1 MARPHSHTM
10 ADVSGLIDALSDIV
24 GDEFIQ
30 ASPALDAYRVDG
42 STPWA
47 VVFPGDVD
55 QVAALLTLAQRE
67 ELAVA
72 PWGGGTMMGMGY
84 PPERLDIV
92 LCLQRLNRVLEH
104 EPADLTATAQAGM
117 TMAALQTQL
126 GDRGQWWPVEPPL
139 AEQATLGGVLAANA
153 SGPKRLLYGTARDLL
168 IGIRV
173 VQADGTI
180 AKAGGKVTKNVTG
193 YDMMK
198 LYIGSL
204 GTLAV
209 IVEATLKLRP
219 LPQLR
224 HVAWS
229 IFSGADAA
237 DNAARRLLT
246 GGLLPSALEL
256 LNPPLTR
263 RLYEMFRP
271 PLGSEGW
278 SLVVGVD
285 GSEPAV
291 VRQLRDIEALARGA
305 GATAWHTQAD
315 DGRLWHGLQGRF
327 RWHSAEPEERVIIR
341 VGTLRTQVTSV
352 MRHLTALETHLS
364 APVELTGRFGNG
376 LIYGSIPLKNAAGQ
390 SAHVAQTLEEMR
402 RQLSPRRGYVVVE
415 SASPSFK
422 GQFDCWGE
430 VGPQAE
436 VMAALKHEFDAR
448 RVLNPGRFVH
458 HL

>member
-1 MARPHSHTM
+1 MARPNSHTM
-10 ADVSGLIDALSDIV
+10 TDVAGLIDELSDLV

-30 ASPALDAYRVDG
+30 TSAALDAYRVDG

-47 VVFPGDVD
+47 VVFPGDVE

-67 ELAVA
+67 ELAVI

-104 EPADLTATAQAGM
+104 EPADLTATVQAGI
-117 TMAALQTQL
+117 TMAALQNQL
-126 GDRGQWWPVEPPL
+126 GNRGQWWPVEPPL

-168 IGIRV
+168 IGIKV
-173 VQADGTI
+173 VQADGVI

-219 LPQLR
+219 LPQLQ

-229 IFSGADAA
+229 TFPSADVA

-246 GGLLPSALEL
+246 GGLLPNALEL
-256 LNPPLTR
+256 LNPSLTR
-263 RLYEMFRP
+263 RLCEAFEPRP
-271 PLGSEGW
+271 GAEGW

-291 VRQLRDIEALARGA
+291 VRQLRDIESLARGE
-305 GATAWHTQAD
+305 GATAWHTQVD
-315 DGRLWHGLQGRF
+315 DGRLWHAIQRRF
-327 RWHSAEPEERVIIR
+327 RGRGSAREERLIVR
-341 VGTLRTQVTSV
+341 VGTLRTQVTRI
-352 MRHLTALETHLS
+352 MRHLTELEARLG

-376 LIYGSIPLKNAAGQ
+376 LVYGHITLNSAAEQ
-390 SAHVAQTLEEMR
+390 SAHVAQALAEMR
-402 RQLSPRRGYVVVE
+402 GQLATQRGYVVVE
-415 SASPSFK
+415 SASPAFK
-422 GQFDCWGE
+422 ARFDCWGD

-436 VMAALKHEFDAR
+436 VMAALKHEFDPR

>member
-1 MARPHSHTM
+1 MVRPHSHTM
-10 ADVSGLIDALSDIV
+10 ADVSGLIDELRDLV
-24 GDEFIQ
+24 GDEFVQ
-30 ASPALDAYRVDG
+30 TSPALDAYRVDG
-42 STPWA
+42 GTPWA
-47 VVFPGDVD
+47 VVSPGDVD
-55 QVAALLTLAQRE
+55 QVAALLTVAQRE
-67 ELAVA
+67 ELAVT
-72 PWGGGTMMGMGY
+72 PWGGGTMMALGY

-104 EPADLTATAQAGM
+104 EPADLTATAQAGI
-117 TMAALQTQL
+117 TMAALQNQL
-126 GDRGQWWPVEPPL
+126 GGRGQWWPVEPPL

-153 SGPKRLLYGTARDLL
+153 SGPKRLLYGAARDLL
-168 IGIRV
+168 IGIKV
-173 VQADGTI
+173 VQADGVV

-219 LPQLR
+219 LPQLQR
-224 HVAWS
+224 VAWAV
-229 IFSGADAA
+229 FPGADAA

-246 GGLLPSALEL
+246 CGLLPSALEL

-263 RLYEMFRP
+263 RLCEAFEP
-271 PLGSEGW
+271 TPGAEGW

-291 VRQLRDIEALARGA
+291 VRQLRDIESLARGE

-315 DGRLWHGLQGRF
+315 DGGLWHAIQRRF
-327 RWHSAEPEERVIIR
+327 RTRGSEPEGRVIVR
-341 VGTLRTQVTSV
+341 VGTLRTQVTGI
-352 MRHLTALETHLS
+352 MRRLTELETRLS

-376 LIYGSIPLKNAAGQ
+376 LVYGNITLNGAAEQ
-390 SAHVAQTLEEMR
+390 SVHVAQALGEMR
-402 RQLSPRRGYVVVE
+402 GQLATRRGYLVVE
-415 SASPSFK
+415 SAPPSFK
-422 GQFDCWGE
+422 VRFDCWGD
-430 VGPQAE
+430 VGPQAQ
-436 VMAALKHEFDAR
+436 VMAALKHEFDPR

>member
-1 MARPHSHTM
+1 MARPNSHTM
-10 ADVSGLIDALSDIV
+10 TDVTGLIDEVSDLV
-24 GDEFIQ
+24 GGEFIQ
-30 ASPALDAYRVDG
+30 TSAALDAYRVDG
-42 STPWA
+42 GTPWA
-47 VVFPGDVD
+47 VVFPGDVG

-67 ELAVA
+67 ELAVI

-104 EPADLTATAQAGM
+104 EPADLTATAQAGI
-117 TMAALQTQL
+117 TMAALQNQL
-126 GDRGQWWPVEPPL
+126 GNRGQWWPVEPPL

-168 IGIRV
+168 IGIKV
-173 VQADGTI
+173 VQADGVI

-219 LPQLR
+219 LPQLQ

-229 IFSGADAA
+229 TFPSAEAA

-246 GGLLPSALEL
+246 GGLLPNALEL

-263 RLYEMFRP
+263 RLCEACEP
-271 PLGSEGW
+271 TPGAEGW

-291 VRQLRDIEALARGA
+291 VRQLRDIESLARGE

-315 DGRLWHGLQGRF
+315 DGRLWRAIQRRF
-327 RWHSAEPEERVIIR
+327 RGRGSEREGRLIVR
-341 VGTLRTQVTSV
+341 VGTLRTRVTSI
-352 MRHLTALETHLS
+352 MRHLTELETRLG

-376 LIYGSIPLKNAAGQ
+376 LVYGNITLNGTAEQ
-390 SAHVAQTLEEMR
+390 SAHVAQALAEMR
-402 RQLSPRRGYVVVE
+402 GQLAPQRGYVVVE

-422 GQFDCWGE
+422 ARFDSWGD
-430 VGPQAE
+430 VGPQAQ
-436 VMAALKHEFDAR
+436 VMAALKHEFDPR
-448 RVLNPGRFVH
+448 RVLNPGRFVD